1 MGEVL
6 GIEGPARDDLHRV
19 ALMHDI
25 GKLSVSNRIL
35 DKPGRLTDAEFARVR
50 EHPLFTQWVLDRVT
64 CFAHIAPVAAAH
76 HERLDG
82 GGYPRGLGSQDL
94 TPLMRVLAVA
104 DVFEAL
110 TADRPYRRALPA
122 DDALGI
128 MRLDVPSRLDPD
140 AFGALETVV
149 DRGAVP

>member
-1 MGEVL
+1 
-6 GIEGPARDDLHRV
+6 
-19 ALMHDI
+19 
-25 GKLSVSNRIL
+25 
-35 DKPGRLTDAEFARVR
+35 
-50 EHPLFTQWVLDRVT
+50 
-64 CFAHIAPVAAAH
+64 
-76 HERLDG
+76 
-82 GGYPRGLGSQDL
+82 
-94 TPLMRVLAVA
+94 MRVLAVA